1 MTQEKRQPRVV
12 IAGAGMSGM
21 LMGIQLKR
29 AGIEDFT
36 IYEKAQD
43 VGGTW
48 RENTYPGLSCDV
60 PAHYYSYPF
69 ELNPEWSRLFAKGPE
84 IQKYM
89 RFVADKYDLRA
100 HIEFG
105 QELAE
110 GEHNGKRWQL
120 QTSGGITD
128 TADVLV
134 TACGVLHHPS
144 YPDIPGLD
152 AFSGPSFHSSRW
164 PENLDLT
171 GKRIGLIGTGSTGV
185 QITTEVGKQ
194 GHDLTVFQRTP
205 QWVFPLPNR
214 KYLAAERW
222 LLARVPGWN
231 KLVYRVHEFAFEH
244 FFAQAVVHPGWQR
257 KLIDWLCH
265 WNLNR
270 IKDSELKR
278 KLVPPDQ
285 PMCKR
290 MVISWG
296 YYESMQKD
304 NVTLVDTGIEKI
316 VPEGVVTSDG
326 KLHEL
331 DVLVLAT
338 GFKAHDFMRPME
350 LRSQDGKTLSGL
362 WGERAKAYR
371 SIALPG
377 FPNFFMLQG
386 PKSPVGNFSLISI
399 AQTQTDYIM
408 DCIRLWQQGKFDAM
422 APLATVT
429 DKLDDELANS
439 MDGTVW
445 VTGCNSWYLDENGV
459 PDTWPSTPARFRE
472 YLNSPKLEE
481 FELTGAAPVASGR

>member
-1 MTQEKRQPRVV
+1 MADNLRKPRVV

-21 LMGIQLKR
+21 FMGIQLKR

-36 IYEKAQD
+36 IYEKAVE

-69 ELNPEWSRLFAKGPE
+69 ELNPDWTQLFAKGPE

-89 RFVADKYDLRA
+89 RHVADKYHLRE

-105 QELAE
+105 QELAN
-110 GEHNGKRWQL
+110 GEHDGKHWQL
-120 QTSGGITD
+120 KTSEGKTD
-128 TADVLV
+128 QADVLV

-144 YPDIPGLD
+144 YPKIPGLD
-152 AFSGPSFHSSRW
+152 DFAGTAFHSSRW
-164 PENLDLT
+164 PDELALKD
-171 GKRIGLIGTGSTGV
+171 KRIGLIGTGSTGV
-185 QITTEVGKQ
+185 QIITELGAQ
-194 GHDLTVFQRTP
+194 GHDLSVFQRTP

-214 KYLAAERW
+214 KYHAVERW
-222 LLARVPGWN
+222 LLRHVPFLN
-231 KLVYRVHEFAFEH
+231 KAVHRIHEFAFEQ
-244 FFAQAVVHPGWQR
+244 FFAKAVVHEGGPR
-257 KLIDWLCH
+257 KLITRLCE

-270 IKDSELKR
+270 VKDPELKR
-278 KLVPPDQ
+278 KLTPPDQ

-290 MVISWG
+290 MVISG
-296 YYESMQKD
+296 GFYNSVQKG
-304 NVTLVDTGIEKI
+304 NVQVVDTAIDKI

-350 LRSQDGKTLSGL
+350 LRTGDGKTLSAL
-362 WGERAKAYR
+362 WGERVKAYR
-371 SIALPG
+371 SVALPG
-377 FPNFFMLQG
+377 FLNLFMLQG

-408 DCIRLWQQGKFDAM
+408 DCIRLWQKGEFDAM
-422 APLATVT
+422 APLTSVT
-429 DKLDDELANS
+429 DRLDDELANS

-472 YLNSPKLEE
+472 
-481 FELTGAAPVASGR
+481 

>member
-1 MTQEKRQPRVV
+1 MKSATKKPRVV
-12 IAGAGMSGM
+12 IVGAGMSGM

-36 IYEKAQD
+36 IYEKAGD

-69 ELNPEWSRLFAKGPE
+69 ELNPEWTQLFAKGPE

-89 RFVADKYDLRA
+89 RHVANKYGLHE

-105 QELAE
+105 QELVD
-110 GEHNGKRWQL
+110 GQHDGQRWHVT
-120 QTSGGITD
+120 TSRGTQD
-128 TADVLV
+128 SADILV
-134 TACGVLHHPS
+134 TACGVLHHPRL
-144 YPDIPGLD
+144 PDIPGLD
-152 AFSGPSFHSSRW
+152 TFAGTRFHSSRW
-164 PENLDLT
+164 PENFSLE
-171 GKRIGLIGTGSTGV
+171 GKRVGLIGTGSTGV
-185 QITTEVGKQ
+185 QIVTELGLQ
-194 GHDLTVFQRTP
+194 GVDLKVFQRTP

-214 KYLAAERW
+214 KYHTFERW
-222 LLARVPGWN
+222 LLRNIPFLN
-231 KLVYRVHEFAFEH
+231 KIVHRVHEFAFEQ
-244 FFAQAVVHPGWQR
+244 FFARAVVQPGWQR
-257 KLIDWLCH
+257 RIIARLTQ

-270 IKDSELKR
+270 VEDPELKR
-278 KLVPPDQ
+278 KLTPSDE

-290 MVISWG
+290 LVISG
-296 YYESMQKD
+296 RFYESVQQP
-304 NVTLVDTGIEKI
+304 NVSVVDTKIEKI
-316 VPEGVVTSDG
+316 TPEGVVTADG
-326 KLHEL
+326 QNHPL

-350 LRSQDGKTLSGL
+350 LRTQDGKALSAL
-362 WGERAKAYR
+362 WDERVRAYR

-408 DCIRLWQQGKFDAM
+408 DCIRLWQTGEFKTM
-422 APLATVT
+422 TPLPRVT
-429 DKLDDELANS
+429 EQLDQALANS

-459 PDTWPSTPARFRE
+459 PDTWPSTPARFRD
-472 YLNSPKLEE
+472 YLRSPRLEE
-481 FELTGAAPVASGR
+481 FELSR